1 MGKQLQKR
9 KEENDRIRH
18 NRDYVLRLAN
28 IVGVLMENGLIPK
41 RSNVDWE
48 INEHGLVVI
57 TVDKILGKFE
67 TKISDIFNAPKKVRR
82 KLDDMNSK
90 LWLLMDGKNTI
101 EEIINAM
108 DEEFAEKISPVAERV
123 SKSIAH
129 FLDLGY
135 AEITNIRTNPNN

>member
-1 MGKQLQKR
+1 
-9 KEENDRIRH
+9 
-18 NRDYVLRLAN
+18 
-28 IVGVLMENGLIPK
+28 MENGLIPK

-90 LWLLMDGKNTI
+90 LWLLMDGTNTI
-101 EEIINAM
+101 AEIMSAM
-108 DEEFAEKISPVAERV
+108 DDEFNEKISPVTERV

-129 FLDLGY
+129 FLNLGY
-135 AEITNIRTNPNN
+135 VEITNINNQNN

>member
-9 KEENDRIRH
+9 KEENDRICH

-90 LWLLMDGKNTI
+90 LWLLMDGTNTI
-101 EEIINAM
+101 AEIMSAM
-108 DEEFAEKISPVAERV
+108 DDEFNEKISPVTERV

-129 FLDLGY
+129 FLNLGY
-135 AEITNIRTNPNN
+135 VEITNINNQNN

>member
-1 MGKQLQKR
+1 M
-9 KEENDRIRH
+9 
-18 NRDYVLRLAN
+18 AN
-28 IVGVLMENGLIPK
+28 IVGVLMGNGLIPK
-41 RSNVDWE
+41 RADVEWE
-48 INEHGLVVI
+48 INGLGMVVI

-67 TKISDIFNAPKKVRR
+67 TRISDIFNAPKKVRR
-82 KLDDMNSK
+82 SLDDMNSK

>member
-9 KEENDRIRH
+9 KEENDRICH

-67 TKISDIFNAPKKVRR
+67 TKISDIF
-82 KLDDMNSK
+82 
-90 LWLLMDGKNTI
+90 I
-101 EEIINAM
+101 
-108 DEEFAEKISPVAERV
+108 
-123 SKSIAH
+123 
-129 FLDLGY
+129 
-135 AEITNIRTNPNN
+135 